1 MEQKLLTFNLAN
13 GETGDEYLAN
23 TVDIEG
29 EFLTVLMQNNNII
42 GIFKHITVHDRHY
55 CDSIY
60 GDADTNYEFA
70 ERIDMLLM
78 DIMDTEN

>member
-23 TVDIEG
+23 TVDIDG

-42 GIFKHITVHDRHY
+42 GIFKHITAHDRHY

-60 GDADTNYEFA
+60 GDVDTNYEFA